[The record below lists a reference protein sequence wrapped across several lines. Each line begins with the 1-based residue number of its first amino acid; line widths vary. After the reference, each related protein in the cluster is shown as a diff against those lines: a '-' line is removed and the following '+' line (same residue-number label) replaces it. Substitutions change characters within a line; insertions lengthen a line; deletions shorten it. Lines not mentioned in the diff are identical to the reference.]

1 MLFLFLFHFYS
12 WENCQN
18 VNKISQKQIWHQN
31 TYSLD
36 LWLIFS
42 RFTSF
47 HLSVGF
53 WDVPLRDRDHEH
65 NILGRTYKIFGRK
78 TKAGNLLERAPTR
91 GAAKK
96 KKNKSGRNRECS
108 LNKTSTKRWQS
119 VVVSTRCTDRHS
131 GWSSECSVW
140 SFIHRS
146 VLLTVDVPILNPAYK
161 LWLARLF
168 FQ

>member
-96 KKNKSGRNRECS
+96 KR
-108 LNKTSTKRWQS
+108 TKAGETEN
-119 VVVSTRCTDRHS
+119 VVWIKQVQKDDK
-131 GWSSECSVW
+131 VW
-140 SFIHRS
+140 WFPHGAPTG
-146 VLLTVDVPILNPAYK
+146 TVDEAQSAYSSVS
-161 LWLARLF
+161 AAHGRCPHS
-168 FQ
+168 